1 MHSSLPSP
9 LVRRSHAVQRAAHVA
24 LSGLLA
30 GLVPFAAAVAATV
43 AKPRAFP
50 AGLKWVQMSEATLN
64 FNARYPRPAEKK
76 EDVDAA
82 KRIWTGGYES
92 YLKKN
97 PDSGV
102 FFLVGRIDG
111 PSYNV
116 TASLIDFPFH
126 FVEDCQRPGNGFKE
140 VDLYS
145 RCRARV
151 ELEGQGRVVIHEFKD
166 FCYLN
171 IDNDAE
177 NPLVKNHTE
186 VAADERTGTVYFRV
200 IQHGKPVP
208 ACNRS
213 VTFQ

>member
-1 MHSSLPSP
+1 VIS
-9 LVRRSHAVQRAAHVA
+9 A
-24 LSGLLA
+24 LLA
-30 GLVPFAAAVAATV
+30 FVVPVAPAGAATS

-50 AGLKWVQMSEATLN
+50 ARLKWVRMSEATLN
-64 FNARYPRPAEKK
+64 FNPKYPRPAEKR

-82 KRIWTGGYES
+82 KRIWNGGYEG

-111 PSYNV
+111 PSYKV
-116 TASLIDFPFH
+116 TASVIDFPFH
-126 FVEDCQRPGNGFKE
+126 YVDDCERPSNGFKA
-140 VDLYS
+140 VDQYS

-151 ELEGQGRVVIHEFKD
+151 ELEGQGRVVSQEFKD

-171 IDNDAE
+171 IDNDSE
-177 NPLVKNHTE
+177 NPLAKNHTE
-186 VAADERTGTVYFRV
+186 VAADEKTGTVYFRV
-200 IQHGKPVP
+200 IQYGKPVP

-213 VTFQ
+213 VTFK

>member
-1 MHSSLPSP
+1 MPNILPSP
-9 LVRRSHAVQRAAHVA
+9 PARESLGVQRVA
-24 LSGLLA
+24 CAVISGLLA
-30 GLVPFAAAVAATV
+30 CLVPVAAAMAATS

-50 AGLKWVQMSEATLN
+50 ADLKWVQMTEATLN
-64 FNARYPRPAEKK
+64 FNPKYPRPAEKK
-76 EDVDAA
+76 EDVDAV
-82 KRIWTGGYES
+82 KRIWSGGYEG
-92 YLKKN
+92 YLKRN

-116 TASLIDFPFH
+116 TATLIDFPFH
-126 FVEDCQRPGNGFKE
+126 HAEDCQRPGNGFRE

-151 ELEGQGRVVIHEFKD
+151 ELEGQGKVVTHEFKD

-177 NPLVKNHTE
+177 NPLAKNHTE
-186 VAADERTGTVYFRV
+186 VAADDKTGTVYFRV
-200 IQHGKPVP
+200 IQHGRPVP

-213 VTFQ
+213 VTFR